1 MTNFKRGVAVVKEV
15 KSFLIT
21 DIDEGFISPL
31 DQCTCSVTEPEFCIE
46 GAWFEWGQRFAGGK
60 LSLLD
65 ILTLWIQ

>member
-31 DQCTCSVTEPEFCIE
+31 DQCTCSVTEPDF
-46 GAWFEWGQRFAGGK
+46 FSGGEVRGRSEICGRK
-60 LSLLD
+60 LVLFD
-65 ILTLWIQ
+65 IFTLWIQ